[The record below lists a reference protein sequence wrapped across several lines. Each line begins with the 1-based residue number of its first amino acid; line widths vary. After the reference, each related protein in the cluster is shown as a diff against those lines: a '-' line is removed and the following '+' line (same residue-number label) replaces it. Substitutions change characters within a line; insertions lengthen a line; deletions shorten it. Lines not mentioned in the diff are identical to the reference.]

1 MAQVFQMPELS
12 KITQS
17 QIIPSRSRYQL
28 EHFVIGQH
36 DTPEMQYQQI
46 LIEGA
51 DLTMKIRMAELAIR
65 KTEIEIA
72 NLKLSDDP
80 IKLIEAEEKELGLA
94 YTKLVLESARYEW
107 AVLEELFKKYP
118 NYTYAEI
125 ENNQPEYWKQRLT
138 RQAEIDQV
146 QAREGITAGN
156 VASMLNA
163 GLISRTPELE
173 NK

>member
-1 MAQVFQMPELS
+1 MSELA
-12 KITQS
+12 KIAQS

-36 DTPEMQYQQI
+36 DTPEMRYQQI

-51 DLTMKIRMAELAIR
+51 DLTMKIKMAEFAMQ

-80 IKLIEAEEKELGLA
+80 IKLIEAKEKELGLA
-94 YTKLVLESARYEW
+94 YSRLVLESTRYEW
-107 AVLEELFKKYP
+107 AVLEDLFKQYP
-118 NYTYAEI
+118 NYSYADI
-125 ENNQPEYWKQRLT
+125 EANQPDYWKARLT
-138 RQAEIDQV
+138 RQAEIDRT
-146 QAREGITAGN
+146 QAKEGISAGN
-156 VASMLNA
+156 LTSMLNA
-163 GLISRTPELE
+163 GLLQQIPELE

>member
-1 MAQVFQMPELS
+1 MSELAR
-12 KITQS
+12 IAQS

-36 DTPEMQYQQI
+36 DTPEMRYQQI

-51 DLTMKIRMAELAIR
+51 DLTMKIRMAEYAMQ

-80 IKLIEAEEKELGLA
+80 IKLIEAKEKELGLA
-94 YTKLVLESARYEW
+94 YSSLVLESARYEW
-107 AVLEELFKKYP
+107 AVLEELFKQYP
-118 NYTYAEI
+118 NYSYADI
-125 ENNQPEYWKQRLT
+125 EANQPDYWKARLT
-138 RQAEIDQV
+138 RQAQIDQT
-146 QAREGITAGN
+146 QAQEGISAGN
-156 VASMLNA
+156 LTSMLNA
-163 GLISRTPELE
+163 GLLHQIPELE

>member
-1 MAQVFQMPELS
+1 VGFLMSELA
-12 KITQS
+12 KIAQS

-36 DTPEMQYQQI
+36 DTPEMRYQQI

-51 DLTMKIRMAELAIR
+51 DLTMKIKMAEFAMQ

-80 IKLIEAEEKELGLA
+80 IKLIEAKEKELGLA
-94 YTKLVLESARYEW
+94 YSRLVLESARYEW
-107 AVLEELFKKYP
+107 AVLEDLFKQYP
-118 NYTYAEI
+118 NYSYADI
-125 ENNQPEYWKQRLT
+125 EANQPDYWKARLT
-138 RQAEIDQV
+138 RQAEIDRA
-146 QAREGITAGN
+146 QATQGISAGN
-156 VASMLNA
+156 LTSLLNA
-163 GLISRTPELE
+163 GLIDRTAELE

>member
-1 MAQVFQMPELS
+1 
-12 KITQS
+12 
-17 QIIPSRSRYQL
+17 
-28 EHFVIGQH
+28 
-36 DTPEMQYQQI
+36 
-46 LIEGA
+46 
-51 DLTMKIRMAELAIR
+51 MAEFAIK

-80 IKLIEAEEKELGLA
+80 IKLIEAEEKELGLM
-94 YTKLVLESARYEW
+94 YSKLVLESARYEW

-125 ENNQPEYWKQRLT
+125 EANQPEYWKQRLT

-156 VASMLNA
+156 VTSMLNA

>member
-1 MAQVFQMPELS
+1 MSELA
-12 KITQS
+12 KIAQS

-36 DTPEMQYQQI
+36 DTSEMRYQQI

-51 DLTMKIRMAELAIR
+51 DLTMKIRMAEFAIE

-80 IKLIEAEEKELGLA
+80 IKLIEAKEKELGLA
-94 YTKLVLESARYEW
+94 YSKIVLESARYEW
-107 AVLEELFKKYP
+107 AVLEELFKQYP
-118 NYTYAEI
+118 NYSYADI
-125 ENNQPEYWKQRLT
+125 EANQPEYWKARLT
-138 RQAEIDQV
+138 RQAQIDQA
-146 QAREGITAGN
+146 QAQEGISAGN
-156 VASMLNA
+156 LTSMLNA
-163 GLISRTPELE
+163 GLLQQVAELE

>member
-1 MAQVFQMPELS
+1 MSRLAKLA
-12 KITQS
+12 QS
-17 QIIPSRSRYQL
+17 QIIPSRSKYQL

-46 LIEGA
+46 LVEGA
-51 DLTMKIRMAELAIR
+51 DLTYKIKMAEFAIK

-80 IKLIEAEEKELGLA
+80 IKLIEAEEKELGLM
-94 YTKLVLESARYEW
+94 YSKLVLESAKYEW

-125 ENNQPEYWKQRLT
+125 EANQSEYWKQRLT

-156 VASMLNA
+156 VTSMLNA

>member
-1 MAQVFQMPELS
+1 MSELAR
-12 KITQS
+12 IAQS

-36 DTPEMQYQQI
+36 DTPEMRYQQI
-46 LIEGA
+46 LLEGA
-51 DLTMKIRMAELAIR
+51 DLTMKIKMAEFALQ

-80 IKLIEAEEKELGLA
+80 IKLIEAKEKELGLA
-94 YTKLVLESARYEW
+94 YSKIVLESTRYEL
-107 AVLEELFKKYP
+107 AVLEELFKQYP

-156 VASMLNA
+156 VTSMLNA
-163 GLISRTPELE
+163 GLLSRTPELE